1 MQPIPAPFFLS
12 YCNCNYMYTAVQFH
26 NELGHF
32 FLESWNFANILIATC
47 MYTLGLWSMHSFSV
61 SSRIKLWGGR
71 SSVLGVGMWM
81 CLAQPQGS
89 RGVPPEKIC
98 KCTYAL
104 FPHLFSP
111 SYFDLYLFG
120 RSPHWMKPWMHKF
133 SLLLRMKYPFT
144 SPNNTLISSSE
155 DRVRSGAKKLVRSK
169 QGATQGRLDTF
180 FKPVSS
186 PAAKRKVHKTSSH
199 LPLVNYSNGWWHCC

>member
-1 MQPIPAPFFLS
+1 
-12 YCNCNYMYTAVQFH
+12 
-26 NELGHF
+26 
-32 FLESWNFANILIATC
+32 
-47 MYTLGLWSMHSFSV
+47 MHSFRV
-61 SSRIKLWGGR
+61 SPRIKLWVGR
-71 SSVLGVGMWM
+71 RSVLGVGMWT

-89 RGVPPEKIC
+89 RGIPPEKISTHSHPFVFT
-98 KCTYAL
+98 KLLWSA
-104 FPHLFSP
+104 SVWEG
-111 SYFDLYLFG
+111 S
-120 RSPHWMKPWMHKF
+120 SPHWMKPWIHKF

-186 PAAKRKVHKTSSH
+186 PVAKRKVHKTSSH